1 MENQNYSII
10 KSAQNYG
17 LPLGLLLI
25 AITLFAYL
33 LDIDKEKWL
42 GIVVFIIIELA
53 IIYCIYDVRK
63 SNNISISFAEAFK
76 PAIYMCLIAILIS
89 SVYFFI
95 HVNFIDIHYVET
107 MSEIQRNEMIQNGM
121 SETSITKAM
130 SVASSFN
137 SPIVITGIAFLV
149 NLIVATILSAISAT
163 IMKRD

>member
-1 MENQNYSII
+1 MKNQNYSII

-76 PAIYMCLIAILIS
+76 PAILHVFSSNPS
-89 SVYFFI
+89 SVQFTFLYMSILLIFI
-95 HVNFIDIHYVET
+95 
-107 MSEIQRNEMIQNGM
+107 IQKQ
-121 SETSITKAM
+121 
-130 SVASSFN
+130 
-137 SPIVITGIAFLV
+137 
-149 NLIVATILSAISAT
+149 
-163 IMKRD
+163 